1 MKNISRKIVVCLIA
15 CFVITAFS
23 SCDKVAKKAYK
34 EVAEEFVEEGAE
46 KGGKKSSK
54 KVLKQVNGR
63 PLPNNSTALTDVG
76 RKKLQRETGLSAN
89 ACKHI
94 RTEEQAALF
103 KELKLKDFDVPGTN
117 FKGIDVPGRNV
128 KFPKELPLQ
137 TKLKDMPGAKEL
149 VEKQGGKW
157 DEWKD
162 FNNLD
167 LMGDGNNPIF
177 PADPKRKLKASFGE
191 IHHDNQTHASNYTIL
206 RKDHHTG
213 EGYNSILHDKGKS
226 EIDHPHFKQ
235 YESPAML
242 MQLTKVLEKT
252 YGKWENIPNLLF

>member
-1 MKNISRKIVVCLIA
+1 MKNISKKIVVCFIA
-15 CFVITAFS
+15 CFVIASLS

-63 PLPNNSTALTDVG
+63 PLPDNSTALTDVG

-94 RTEEQAALF
+94 RTEEQAALL
-103 KELKLKDFDVPGTN
+103 KELKLKDFDVPGTK

-252 YGKWENIPNLLF
+252 YGKWENVPNLLF